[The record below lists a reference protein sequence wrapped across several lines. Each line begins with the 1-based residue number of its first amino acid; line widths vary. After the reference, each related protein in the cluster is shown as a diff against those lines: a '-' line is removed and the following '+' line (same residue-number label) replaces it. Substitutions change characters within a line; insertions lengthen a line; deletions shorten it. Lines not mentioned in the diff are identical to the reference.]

1 MILYYFL
8 EYNMGVKEKERN
20 MKKFVSSVVLFVSGI
35 FLMGSGAI
43 GADIASIDVVYQ
55 DEPSV
60 GAVVAM
66 IGLVMAIAGGIL
78 ILINVFKNSDQK

>member
-1 MILYYFL
+1 
-8 EYNMGVKEKERN
+8 MGVKEKERN

>member
-1 MILYYFL
+1 
-8 EYNMGVKEKERN
+8 MGVKEKERN

-55 DEPSV
+55 DGLSV
-60 GAVVAM
+60 GGAVAI
-66 IGLVMAIAGGIL
+66 IGLFMAIAGGIL
-78 ILINVFKNSDQK
+78 ILINVFKHSDQK

>member
-1 MILYYFL
+1 
-8 EYNMGVKEKERN
+8 

-55 DEPSV
+55 DGPSV
-60 GAVVAM
+60 GGAVAM